1 MKARF
6 AGLALT
12 PAEAINLKWIQRS
25 IVALLVAGALLLG
38 LAGPAAAQRQAG
50 LVNVNIGDITIEDVN
65 VGVAA
70 QIAANVC
77 GVAVGPV
84 AILAEQVVRSGET
97 RTVCQS
103 DQGPV
108 TISPS

>member
-1 MKARF
+1 MKWMRR
-6 AGLALT
+6 G
-12 PAEAINLKWIQRS
+12 
-25 IVALLVAGALLLG
+25 IVVLLIAGALSLG
-38 LAGPAAAQRQAG
+38 LAGPAAAQRQEG

-84 AILAEQVVRSGET
+84 AILAEQVVRTGET
-97 RTVCQS
+97 RTVCEI
-103 DQGPV
+103 DQGDV
-108 TISPS
+108 TISPN

>member
-1 MKARF
+1 MNTWARR
-6 AGLALT
+6 AVV
-12 PAEAINLKWIQRS
+12 P
-25 IVALLVAGALLLG
+25 VVAGAAVLL
-38 LAGPAAAQRQAG
+38 AATPAAAQQQDG
-50 LVNVNIGDITIEDVN
+50 LINVAIGDITIEDVN

-84 AILAEQVVRSGET
+84 ALLAEQVVRTGET
-97 RTVCQS
+97 RTVCETA
-103 DQGPV
+103 QGPV